1 MSVRLRWVLAA
12 LIVLVAG
19 VVALWP
25 RSQEVEPARSARP
38 APDLAVLRER
48 AALPPCPG
56 APGRVPAF
64 DGIVVG
70 CLGDGGTT
78 RLTETVGRGPV
89 LVNVWATWCEPCKE
103 ELPVLSRYAAEPGA
117 VRVVTIATQSDPA
130 GALELLADLGVRLPS
145 VVDADRAVEKALNV
159 PAVPASYVVD
169 ERGEVRL
176 IGQPRLLRSVEE
188 IRAAVARYGAPV
200 GGAR

>member
-1 MSVRLRWVLAA
+1 MSIRLRWLLAA
-12 LIVLVAG
+12 LIVVVAG

-25 RSQEVEPARSARP
+25 RSQDVEPIRSARP
-38 APDLAVLRER
+38 APDLTVLRAR
-48 AALPPCPG
+48 AVLPPCPS

-70 CLGDGGTT
+70 CLGDGRETA
-78 RLTETVGRGPV
+78 LTEVLGPGPV
-89 LVNVWATWCEPCKE
+89 LLNVWATWCQPCKE
-103 ELPVLSRYAAEPGA
+103 ELPVLSGYAGQPGA
-117 VRVVTIATQSDPA
+117 VRVVTIATQSDVS

-145 VVDADRAVEKALNV
+145 VVDASRAVEKAVNV
-159 PAVPASYVVD
+159 PALPATYLVD

-176 IGQPRLLRSVEE
+176 MGQPRVFRSVEDV
-188 IRAAVARYGAPV
+188 RAAVTR